1 MGYVCLCHIY
11 ATSKH
16 TSIQFDLLPSSQCL
30 ISVQDWHVQ
39 SKMTELGAYK
49 GSLYEQLWVVLLSTT
64 SSLFYKISETP
75 ELFHGYI
82 SGRCTCQPCG
92 LIVSKRPRA
101 KSANSPSVVRVTNPM
116 IVSRLSKSLCSHCCH
131 SLSSRAPFEDPLE
144 REAHSTSLTC
154 LRVYPEHP
162 TLTPTLSI
170 FPLDLT
176 HPSPRDVHQA
186 TPNLRVW
193 ALKDHR
199 HHALP
204 PRPTNRASNPAVQR
218 RSRTHA
224 CTIARVFD
232 IADLPA
238 QRSSRPTLSARS
250 LTSALTAPHRSS
262 ALARKPIASILFR
275 RPRPLTHISQL
286 PRPLTH
292 IPQLPKSLPDHISLL
307 AHLPSPR
314 LTLSHQ
320 PHSTRRTGP
329 QAKLLRLP
337 LPTLRTTVGAP
348 VHRVLH
354 AA

>member
-162 TLTPTLSI
+162 TLTPTLHLSTR
-170 FPLDLT
+170 P
-176 HPSPRDVHQA
+176 HPPISPRCA
-186 TPNLRVW
+186 SSYSKSTPVGTQR
-193 ALKDHR
+193 
-199 HHALP
+199 P
-204 PRPTNRASNPAVQR
+204 SSPRPAPTPYKPRIKS
-218 RSRTHA
+218 
-224 CTIARVFD
+224 
-232 IADLPA
+232 
-238 QRSSRPTLSARS
+238 RSSTTIKDPCVHHRPRLRY
-250 LTSALTAPHRSS
+250 
-262 ALARKPIASILFR
+262 R
-275 RPRPLTHISQL
+275 RPSR
-286 PRPLTH
+286 
-292 IPQLPKSLPDHISLL
+292 
-307 AHLPSPR
+307 
-314 LTLSHQ
+314 
-320 PHSTRRTGP
+320 
-329 QAKLLRLP
+329 
-337 LPTLRTTVGAP
+337 
-348 VHRVLH
+348 
-354 AA
+354 AAQ

>member
-1 MGYVCLCHIY
+1 MGHVCLRHIY
-11 ATSKH
+11 TTSKH
-16 TSIQFDLLPSSQCL
+16 TFIQFDLLPSSHCL
-30 ISVQDWHVQ
+30 ISVQDWQIQ

-64 SSLFYKISETP
+64 SSLFCKLSETP

-92 LIVSKRPRA
+92 LIANKRPRA
-101 KSANSPSVVRVTNPM
+101 KSANSPYVVGVTSPM

-170 FPLDLT
+170 SPLDLT
-176 HPSPRDVHQA
+176 HPSPQDVHQA
-186 TPNLRVW
+186 TPNLRLW

-218 RSRTHA
+218 RSRIHA

-250 LTSALTAPHRSS
+250 LTSALTTPNRSS
-262 ALARKPIASILFR
+262 ALAHKPITSILFR

-286 PRPLTH
+286 P
-292 IPQLPKSLPDHISLL
+292 KSLPDHISLL
-307 AHLPSPR
+307 PHLPSPR
-314 LTLSHQ
+314 LTLPHQ
-320 PHSTRRTGP
+320 PHSTRRTAP
-329 QAKLLRLP
+329 QARLLRLS
-337 LPTLRTTVGAP
+337 LPTLPTTVGAP